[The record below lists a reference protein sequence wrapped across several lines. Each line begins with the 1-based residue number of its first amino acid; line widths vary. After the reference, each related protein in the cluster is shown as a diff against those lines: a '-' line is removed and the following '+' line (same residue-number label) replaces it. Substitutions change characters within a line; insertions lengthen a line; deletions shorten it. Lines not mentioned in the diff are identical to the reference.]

1 MRWAIAEGHRAD
13 DPAGEAIQAAMPKN
27 GNGEKRHHR
36 AVGHASVADVL
47 ANVRAST
54 GWWGT
59 RLAIE
64 FCTVTATRSGEARQA
79 RWSEIDREAGLWTVP
94 AERMKTGKEHR
105 VPLSRQALAVLDDAR
120 ALGGGAPGAVDGLVF
135 PSARAPRAVAGTVLM
150 ALLADLDTGTTL
162 HGMRSA
168 FRSWAA
174 EQGVDR
180 ETAEAALAHT
190 VKGVEG
196 AYQRSDLFERRR
208 ALMQDWAD
216 YVMPK

>member
-1 MRWAIAEGHRAD
+1 
-13 DPAGEAIQAAMPKN
+13 
-27 GNGEKRHHR
+27 
-36 AVGHASVADVL
+36 
-47 ANVRAST
+47 
-54 GWWGT
+54 
-59 RLAIE
+59 
-64 FCTVTATRSGEARQA
+64 
-79 RWSEIDREAGLWTVP
+79 
-94 AERMKTGKEHR
+94 
-105 VPLSRQALAVLDDAR
+105 
-120 ALGGGAPGAVDGLVF
+120 
-135 PSARAPRAVAGTVLM
+135 M